1 MANPC
6 NPFLDPQ
13 SEHISSS
20 TASGCTCLYCQH
32 CFPVASGTTAHLCL
46 LLSLLFLD
54 FFNLPDFHP
63 VNLLSLSVC
72 LDDILQVFRIFPY
85 RTFLLIS
92 SICVKFSRCI
102 PAGRHFRSFTAS
114 PTRQRLRFISHQNI
128 RIPAGTLIADKRL
141 SIYERMNP
149 SCYFQS
155 GSHLLSH
162 AVSSIVSSA
171 VRGLTIVFGMGTC
184 VSPVRIGTSN
194 FALSS
199 CKCADGKS

>member
-1 MANPC
+1 MWRVPVDFFPISNRGTSHRNSLSTLVANPC
-6 NPFLDPQ
+6 NPFLDLQ
-13 SEHISSS
+13 SEHISNS

-102 PAGRHFRSFTAS
+102 PVYAAPHSGLSCGLNNRFLSEAFCFRT
-114 PTRQRLRFISHQNI
+114 
-128 RIPAGTLIADKRL
+128 GD
-141 SIYERMNP
+141 
-149 SCYFQS
+149 
-155 GSHLLSH
+155 
-162 AVSSIVSSA
+162 
-171 VRGLTIVFGMGTC
+171 
-184 VSPVRIGTSN
+184 
-194 FALSS
+194 
-199 CKCADGKS
+199 

>member
-1 MANPC
+1 MWRVPVDFFPISNRGPIIQELLCHCFCGESLLTTSPIFDRGTSHRNSLSTSVANPC
-6 NPFLDPQ
+6 NPFLDLQ

-114 PTRQRLRFISHQNI
+114 PARQ
-128 RIPAGTLIADKRL
+128 
-141 SIYERMNP
+141 
-149 SCYFQS
+149 
-155 GSHLLSH
+155 
-162 AVSSIVSSA
+162 
-171 VRGLTIVFGMGTC
+171 
-184 VSPVRIGTSN
+184 
-194 FALSS
+194 
-199 CKCADGKS
+199 